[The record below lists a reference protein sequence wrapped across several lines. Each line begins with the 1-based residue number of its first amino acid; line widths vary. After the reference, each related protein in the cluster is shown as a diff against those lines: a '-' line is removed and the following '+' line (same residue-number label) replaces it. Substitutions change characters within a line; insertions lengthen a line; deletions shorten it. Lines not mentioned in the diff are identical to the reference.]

1 SQDTIYVEV
10 DLVSQELIYDL
21 PNNRYWLRGADMTSE
36 DYWGASAA
44 MSYFDGSMASFYL
57 SSAFRMNQKMFNNRR
72 MLSYGVAD
80 FSFQYNDATILT
92 DVLSTDLS
100 SHLVP
105 DFVSFCSLF
114 EDSSVLPG
122 DTLADPDPLSPFLN
136 GYRSGLKLAAE
147 GLGIVA
153 YSGKMWYTMEIIVE
167 YTAVMTGYRKGEE
180 VFVYIPTIDTLMS
193 VGLEPRANQINF
205 SVYPNPAADVLHIL
219 SDKANTTSGTIFN
232 ALGYEVAAF
241 TLN

>member
-1 SQDTIYVEV
+1 NGTSSNIQYSSQDTIYVEV

-44 MSYFDGSMASFYL
+44 MSYFNWDLELFYV
-57 SSAFRMNQKMFNNRR
+57 SSAFRMNREMFNNRR

-80 FSFQYNDATILT
+80 FSFQYNDATVLT

-100 SHLVP
+100 SLLVP

-122 DTLADPDPLSPFLN
+122 DTLADSDP
-136 GYRSGLKLAAE
+136 
-147 GLGIVA
+147 
-153 YSGKMWYTMEIIVE
+153 
-167 YTAVMTGYRKGEE
+167 
-180 VFVYIPTIDTLMS
+180 
-193 VGLEPRANQINF
+193 
-205 SVYPNPAADVLHIL
+205 
-219 SDKANTTSGTIFN
+219 
-232 ALGYEVAAF
+232 
-241 TLN
+241 